1 MSTFIG
7 EKMNMQKNYSYIL
20 AMNHLKIKIK
30 KMSIHNSTK
39 KNKSLGNKINKRN
52 AGIVH

>member
-7 EKMNMQKNYSYIL
+7 EKINMQKNYSYIL
-20 AMNHLKIKIK
+20 VMSHLKI
-30 KMSIHNSTK
+30 K